1 MYMQHERNEK
11 ITTNHYTQQQICNS
25 CTQYEL
31 QGGLFPPKG
40 ERGGGGRAPP
50 FFYFITPAKGRKP
63 FLRVLVLRL

>member
-40 ERGGGGRAPP
+40 ERGGGERPDIL
-50 FFYFITPAKGRKP
+50 FDYYTRKK
-63 FLRVLVLRL
+63 